1 MTHGIRD
8 DNIQATKLLNRSL
21 DDIEAVILD
30 TGVLLPIHGHVS
42 SFCLRVLKI
51 LCGIESHTP

>member
-30 TGVLLPIHGHVS
+30 TGVLFPIHGHVS
-42 SFCLRVLKI
+42 SLCLRVLRI

>member
-30 TGVLLPIHGHVS
+30 TGVLFPIHAMSAACVS
-42 SFCLRVLKI
+42 VY
-51 LCGIESHTP
+51 